1 MRNVSIAGAYQ
12 TKHGNLKDR
21 TPRDLIAEAGNRA
34 IADAGID
41 RNEIQAL
48 YMGNY
53 NGNIMSRQNTMA
65 ALASTVLG
73 IPHAATM
80 RVEGACASGGIAF
93 RQGFISVAAGIYDTV
108 LVMGIELMNIPTD
121 RVPLDEQ
128 LNAAGAGVDADFETG
143 LGVNGTAMFALS
155 AHRHM
160 YDYGTTREQLAMV
173 CSKNKYHGSLNPD
186 AYKQREVSVEKI
198 LNAKIIASPFSSHE
212 VSLVTDGAAAVI
224 ITTAERARRLRGDK
238 AVRVL
243 GSGHGG
249 GYFNIANR
257 KSHTEMPATINAAN
271 EAFQMAGLKREDVNV
286 LECHDCF
293 SFTEIM
299 NLEDLGFVVK
309 GQGGPFT
316 EEGHTRLGGK
326 LPVNTSGGLS
336 AKGHPIGCTG
346 TGQIVEMTYQLRE
359 EAGARQVK
367 GARHALT
374 HVLGGPGAVSTV
386 HILGRDT

>member
-1 MRNVSIAGAYQ
+1 MREVSIIGAYQ

-21 TPRDLIAEAGNRA
+21 TVREVLAEAGNRA

-41 RNEIQAL
+41 RKEIQAL

-53 NGNIMSRQNTMA
+53 NGNILSRQNTMA

-73 IPHAATM
+73 IPQAATM

-93 RQGFISVAAGIYDTV
+93 RQGFLTVAAGVYDTV
-108 LVMGIELMNIPTD
+108 LVMGVELMNIPTD
-121 RVPLDEQ
+121 RVPLEEQ
-128 LNAAGAGVDADFETG
+128 LHAAEAGVDADYESG
-143 LGVNGTAMFALS
+143 IGVNGSAMFAFC

-160 YDYGTTREQLAMV
+160 HDYGTTREQLAMV
-173 CSKNKYHGSLNPD
+173 SSKNKHHGSLNPD
-186 AYKQREVSVEKI
+186 AYKQREVPIEKI
-198 LNAKIIASPFSSHE
+198 LSARIIATPFSTHE

-224 ITTAERARRLRGDK
+224 LTTRERARSLRGPK

-249 GYFNIANR
+249 GYFNIADR
-257 KSHTEMPATINAAN
+257 PSHTEMPATINAAN
-271 EAFQMAGLKREDVNV
+271 EAFRMSGIKREDVDV

-299 NLEDLGFVVK
+299 NIEDLGFVPK
-309 GQGGPFT
+309 GKGGPFT

-346 TGQIVEMTYQLRE
+346 TGQIVEMTYQLRD
-359 EAGARQVK
+359 EADKRQVQ
-367 GARHALT
+367 GAKHALT

-386 HILGRDT
+386 HILGRDN